1 VHIWDGVVMAAG
13 SLPPSAAL
21 REKGI
26 LMNKKETILLDARL
40 LSVIDNNA
48 FDAELRNGHR
58 FVAFSRRGDVH
69 RTRPEIGEEVRV
81 EMAPYDMSK
90 GRLVTNQD

>member
-1 VHIWDGVVMAAG
+1 VGEGTLVD
-13 SLPPSAAL
+13 
-21 REKGI
+21 
-26 LMNKKETILLDARL
+26 KKETILLDARL

-58 FVAFSRRGDVH
+58 FVVFFGRVDNSRVV
-69 RTRPEIGEEVRV
+69 PEAGSEVQV
-81 EMAPYDMSK
+81 EMSPYDMSK